1 MKKKHLLFLSLSLI
15 IGSMSLSSCSNEDE
29 LTDFTLMNEANQTVN
44 SSSSDYLKYKR
55 SPEEAED
62 LVLDFLSEVSAQ
74 QVMSSKKRL
83 LKQATPKIANVEA
96 LSKSSSMKRGKL
108 KDIEPVSGIDTLL
121 YMVNFTDDSGFAIVA
136 ADKRTDPLIAFIDE
150 GNYSADDLATE
161 ENVGFLLA
169 LESAIDNEL
178 ADIEAYE
185 EDSVTQTNHA
195 PRKLKD
201 WDTKGWTINTIKE
214 PLLKTN
220 WGQHL
225 PYNSYCPPVLDQ
237 FGNPKGNAAAG
248 CVITALAQMLSYYQI
263 ITEVPYIAT
272 NPEIQTTLHWNQI
285 IQDSQSM
292 GGKLNS
298 RDTPQ
303 SAHEVACLMRYL
315 GAWANVK
322 YGEQSGV
329 KKERATEFLLINGL
343 KVSKWADF
351 KESRIINTL
360 SQNYIMFGSGY
371 GERKKIVGITY
382 KYTKGHL
389 WIYDGYLNATKD
401 NNTLNMVHCNWG
413 WDGRRNGYYFCK
425 VFNTR
430 LGGEIPDDG
439 DNTYIESLYD
449 FRYDFKYAI
458 VAN

>member
-1 MKKKHLLFLSLSLI
+1 MKKKHLFLSLSLI

-29 LTDFTLMNEANQTVN
+29 LTDFTSMNEANKTVN

-178 ADIEAYE
+178 ADIEAYN
-185 EDSVTQTNHA
+185 EDSVTQTNHYQ
-195 PRKLKD
+195 PKLKD
-201 WDTKGWTINTIKE
+201 LDTKGWTINTIKE

-220 WGQHL
+220 WGQHS
-225 PYNSYCPPVLDQ
+225 PYNNYCPTYLNQEGDPQHALT
-237 FGNPKGNAAAG
+237 G

-263 ITEVPYIAT
+263 VTDIPYVESD
-272 NPEIQTTLHWNQI
+272 PQIQTTLHWSQI
-285 IQDSQSM
+285 IQDSQN
-292 GGKLNS
+292 LNGRLYS
-298 RDTPQ
+298 YLTPQ

-315 GAWANVK
+315 GTCIKMK
-322 YGEQSGV
+322 YGLNGTKAAKEDATNFLKV
-329 KKERATEFLLINGL
+329 KGL
-343 KVSKWADF
+343 NVSKWADF

-360 SQNYIMFGSGY
+360 SQNYIMFGHGC
-371 GERKKIVGITY
+371 GERKTFLGIFNDY
-382 KYTKGHL
+382 KDGHI

-401 NNTLNMVHCNWG
+401 NKTLNMVHCNWG

-449 FRYDFKYAI
+449 FRYDL
-458 VAN
+458 NMQ

>member
-1 MKKKHLLFLSLSLI
+1 MVKKHLLLLSLI
-15 IGSMSLSSCSNEDE
+15 LGGISLASCSNEDE
-29 LTDFTLMNEANQTVN
+29 LTDFNSMNDVVQTEN
-44 SSSSDYLKYKR
+44 SSDTDYLKYKR
-55 SPEEAED
+55 TPEEAED

-150 GNYSADDLATE
+150 GNFSAEDLATE
-161 ENVGFLLA
+161 ENEGFLLA

-178 ADIEAYE
+178 ADIEAYN
-185 EDSVTQTNHA
+185 EDSVTQTNHYQ
-195 PRKLKD
+195 PKLKD
-201 WDTKGWTINTIKE
+201 LDTKGWTINTIKT
-214 PLLKTN
+214 PLLQTN
-220 WGQHL
+220 WGQGI
-225 PYNSYCPPVLDQ
+225 PYNTYCPELPDYYINI
-237 FGNPKGNAAAG
+237 GNHAATG
-248 CVITALAQMLSYYQI
+248 CVITALAQMLSYYQVV
-263 ITEVPYIAT
+263 TEVPYVASI
-272 NPEIQTTLHWNQI
+272 PQIQTTLHWSQI
-285 IQDSQSM
+285 IQDSQNNN
-292 GGKLNS
+292 GHLNNTTS
-298 RDTPQ
+298 Q
-303 SAHEVACLMRYL
+303 STNEVACLMRYL
-315 GAWANVK
+315 GTCITVDYGVTSGAQKEDATNFLKVK
-322 YGEQSGV
+322 
-329 KKERATEFLLINGL
+329 GL
-343 KVSKWADF
+343 NVSKWADF

-371 GERKKIVGITY
+371 GERKKIAGITY
-382 KYTKGHL
+382 KYTKGHV

-413 WDGRRNGYYFCK
+413 WNGTRNGYYFCK

-449 FRYDFKYAI
+449 FRYKFEYAI
-458 VAN
+458 VANNL